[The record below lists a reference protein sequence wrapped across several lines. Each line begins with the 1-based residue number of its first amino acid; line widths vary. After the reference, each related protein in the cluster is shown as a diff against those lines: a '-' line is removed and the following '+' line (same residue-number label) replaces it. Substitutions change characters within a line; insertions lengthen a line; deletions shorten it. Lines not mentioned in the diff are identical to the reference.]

1 MEQSVYL
8 IDTNAVIDYLEKR
21 LPAIGMDFMGLVT
34 GAVPTIS
41 IITKIELFGFK
52 ASAEHHR
59 LLTGFMND
67 VFVLELTNDI
77 VEKCI
82 DIRKRHKI
90 DLPDVIIAATALARN
105 SVLIS
110 RNVSDFRKIQ
120 GLQVIDPHRL

>member
-21 LPAIGMDFMGLVT
+21 LPAIGMDFMDIVT
-34 GAVPTIS
+34 GAVPAIS

-52 ASAEHHR
+52 APAEHHR
-59 LLTGFMND
+59 LLTRFING

-82 DIRKRHKI
+82 DIRKQHKI

-110 RNVSDFRKIQ
+110 RNVSDFKKIQ